1 MNSFK
6 RLTPTALI
14 LAIAC
19 TASSAWAD
27 EIVVIVHKDNTNV
40 IDRALVQQLYTG
52 AVRGWPDGSP
62 AFVLDQPD
70 GSAGRE
76 QFSAN
81 VLKRSPANVRA
92 VWAQNIFTGRGL
104 PPKVAADDEMKR
116 LVASNRSGIGY
127 IRASQVDA
135 SVRVV
140 AN

>member
-1 MNSFK
+1 MLNFK
-6 RLTPTALI
+6 RLTHTALI
-14 LAIAC
+14 WAITC
-19 TASSAWAD
+19 MVPPAWAD
-27 EIVVIVHKDNTNV
+27 QIVVIVHKDNTNV

-76 QFSAN
+76 QFSAQ

-104 PPKVAADDEMKR
+104 PPKVAADEEMKR
-116 LVASNRSGIGY
+116 LVASNRNGIGY
-127 IRASQVDA
+127 IRQSLVDA

-140 AN
+140 PN